1 MGFARTAALPAGLAV
16 SDQLY
21 VSGSPLASEL
31 ALPSKVTSDPRAL
44 PPWSGPALA
53 TGATLL
59 LVMITL
65 SGALSTVPSLT
76 MSWAV

>member
-1 MGFARTAALPAGLAV
+1 MGFARTAALPAGLVV

-21 VSGSPLASEL
+21 VSGSPSPSEL
-31 ALPSKVTSDPRAL
+31 ALPSKVTSDPGAM

-59 LVMITL
+59 VEMIAL
-65 SGALSTVPSLT
+65 SGALF
-76 MSWAV
+76 